1 MAPLFRSE
9 VAFGIRRVFVDHF
22 FFYIVLAADAWKE
35 FGPQRFGRVV
45 AQHRMPMVGRT
56 MHQRRIRLGILG
68 PIFKIKPISN
78 LSALSAAKLL
88 FN

>member
-1 MAPLFRSE
+1 MTTLFRSE

-22 FFYIVLAADAWKE
+22 FFNIVLAADAWKE
-35 FGPQRFGRVV
+35 FGPEGLGRVV
-45 AQHRMPMVGRT
+45 AQHRLPLIGT

-68 PIFKIKPISN
+68 PIFKIKPICN
-78 LSALSAAKLL
+78 LSALAAAKLL